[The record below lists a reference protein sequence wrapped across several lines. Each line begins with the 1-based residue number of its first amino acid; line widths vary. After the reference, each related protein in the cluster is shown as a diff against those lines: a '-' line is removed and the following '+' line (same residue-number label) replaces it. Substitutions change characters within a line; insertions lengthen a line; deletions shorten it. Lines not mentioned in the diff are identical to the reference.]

1 MTSATLP
8 ALLESAGLTGR
19 GGAAFAT
26 HVKIAAATHA
36 GADLIVNVCDGELGA
51 AKDGWVVTHHLPEVV
66 AGASLVTSRRGR
78 RIRYAA
84 HRGSATASRLAAAGL
99 DVLEVPAR
107 YVSSEET
114 ALISLAHGHLARPM
128 TKRDRFVSGGR
139 DSAGHTIEPTVVLN
153 AETVWRVAQIAD
165 RGAPWFRSFG
175 TAAEP
180 GPRLVSVSRSRHPG
194 MPPSPS
200 SLASAQTGQ
209 NAHLGH
215 FVPRAERDAGSCRA
229 RGESPASARAGE
241 DEHLGHFGSP
251 VVLETEAG
259 VPVAE
264 LLRRGGIPDDHGAI
278 LLNGLG
284 GAFLTATEAR
294 GALWC
299 GAGLTAYGTGIGPGV
314 IHALD
319 PRGCPLAWVREILT
333 WAGGESAGQC
343 GPCLFG
349 VPALARDWAALVAS
363 PTPELLAQVR
373 SRVAL
378 LPGRGACRY
387 PDGVAGFAA
396 SALRL
401 FEADLVAHRSGRCAG
416 GIPVDRPITSE
427 RKAHAG
433 V

>member
-180 GPRLVSVSRSRHPG
+180 GPRLVSVGRSRPSG
-194 MPPSPS
+194 MPPSPPLS
-200 SLASAQTGQ
+200 PSPALSASRAPSASRASA
-209 NAHLGH
+209 
-215 FVPRAERDAGSCRA
+215 
-229 RGESPASARAGE
+229 PASARAGE
-241 DEHLGHFGSP
+241 DEHLGHFDSP
-251 VVLETEAG
+251 IVLETEAG

-319 PRGCPLAWVREILT
+319 PRGCPLAWVRDVLA

-363 PTPELLAQVR
+363 PTSELLAQVR

-396 SALRL
+396 SALRV

-427 RKAHAG
+427 RKAHAR

>member
-1 MTSATLP
+1 MTGATLP

-26 HVKIAAATHA
+26 HVKIAAAAHA

-180 GPRLVSVSRSRHPG
+180 GPRLVSVSRSRPSG
-194 MPPSPS
+194 MPPSPPLS
-200 SLASAQTGQ
+200 PSPALSASRAPSASRASA
-209 NAHLGH
+209 
-215 FVPRAERDAGSCRA
+215 
-229 RGESPASARAGE
+229 PASARAGE
-241 DEHLGHFGSP
+241 DEHLGHFDSP
-251 VVLETEAG
+251 IVLETEAG

-319 PRGCPLAWVREILT
+319 PRGCPLAWVRDVLA

-363 PTPELLAQVR
+363 PTSELLAQVR

-396 SALRL
+396 SALRV

-427 RKAHAG
+427 RKAHAR